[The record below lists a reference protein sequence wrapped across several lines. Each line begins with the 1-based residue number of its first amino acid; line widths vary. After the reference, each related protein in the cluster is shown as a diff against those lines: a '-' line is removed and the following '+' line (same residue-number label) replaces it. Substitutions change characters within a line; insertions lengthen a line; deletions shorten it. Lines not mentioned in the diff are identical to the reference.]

1 MTAEP
6 VSWPRQS
13 NGLTAANLIA
23 WVYLAGMLAVLG
35 GEEQVSIEAL
45 QKKRWKKK
53 DSNAAK
59 RWKTLAIVFGKGS
72 AKYDALVAKEPAPT
86 ARLHLD
92 DKPSPTM
99 SLGVDREFMAMN
111 EPRLRAAACVTCTGS
126 LFVAGGLVQ
135 TKSDKK
141 PPRRLTSVEVY
152 HRSTGSW
159 GACET
164 RSPFS
169 VSVEALAET
178 RVAPQTEMLPS
189 MMSARAGACC
199 AAMPGNCVLVAG
211 GRRGQ
216 TAVATCEMY
225 DEDARTWSKF
235 PP

>member
-1 MTAEP
+1 MA
-6 VSWPRQS
+6 
-13 NGLTAANLIA
+13 AANLIA
-23 WVYLAGMLAVLG
+23 LRVSAGMLAVLG

-59 RWKTLAIVFGKGS
+59 RWKTLAIVFGEGS
-72 AKYDALVAKEPAPT
+72 ARYDALVAKEPAPT

-164 RSPFS
+164 GISFS
-169 VSVEALAET
+169 VSVGALAET
-178 RVAPQTEMLPS
+178 QVFATEMLPS

-216 TAVATCEMY
+216 TSVATCEMY

>member
-1 MTAEP
+1 MGFCRRLVTAEP
-6 VSWPRQS
+6 VSWTHQS
-13 NGLTAANLIA
+13 NGLMTAANLIA
-23 WVYLAGMLAVLG
+23 LGVSAGMLAVLG

-59 RWKTLAIVFGKGS
+59 RWKTLAIVFGEGS
-72 AKYDALVAKEPAPT
+72 ARYDALVAKEPAPT

-111 EPRLRAAACVTCTGS
+111 EPRLRAAACVTCSGS

-164 RSPFS
+164 GISFS

-178 RVAPQTEMLPS
+178 QVAPQQK
-189 MMSARAGACC
+189 CC
-199 AAMPGNCVLVAG
+199 RP
-211 GRRGQ
+211 
-216 TAVATCEMY
+216 
-225 DEDARTWSKF
+225 
-235 PP
+235 

>member
-1 MTAEP
+1 
-6 VSWPRQS
+6 
-13 NGLTAANLIA
+13 
-23 WVYLAGMLAVLG
+23 MLAVLG

-59 RWKTLAIVFGKGS
+59 RWKTLAIVFGEGS
-72 AKYDALVAKEPAPT
+72 ARYDALVAKEPAPT

-92 DKPSPTM
+92 DKPSPTI

-159 GACET
+159 GECET
-164 RSPFS
+164 AVPCPFRWK
-169 VSVEALAET
+169 LLL
-178 RVAPQTEMLPS
+178 RLRLRRTEMLPS

-216 TAVATCEMY
+216 TSVATCEMY

>member
-1 MTAEP
+1 M
-6 VSWPRQS
+6 
-13 NGLTAANLIA
+13 TAANLIA
-23 WVYLAGMLAVLG
+23 LGVSAGMLAVLG

-59 RWKTLAIVFGKGS
+59 RWKTLAIVFGDGS

-164 RSPFS
+164 GISFS
-169 VSVEALAET
+169 VSVGALAET
-178 RVAPQTEMLPS
+178 QVCATEMLPS

-216 TAVATCEMY
+216 TSVATCEMY